1 MVINSCATVCFSGG
15 WTDGPQ
21 WGSTLRRHP
30 RWSCGTQ
37 RPPGRESLS
46 APLEHPRHMSQLPLT
61 RRMNLSLPLLSQLL
75 DQLKPGGRLILPVG
89 PAGGNQMLEQY
100 DKLEDGS
107 TKMKPLMGVIY
118 VPLTDREKQWSR
130 WKWIPS
136 SLPPSL
142 SFSQQQ
148 RWNGLAWSRK
158 WTTEGCIWLLA
169 DIVLLLPYHTNQ
181 LHVFPP
187 SFLSSVAPNWVN
199 NQCLTNEI

>member
-1 MVINSCATVCFSGG
+1 MT
-15 WTDGPQ
+15 P
-21 WGSTLRRHP
+21 STLEPQHP
-30 RWSCGTQ
+30 MSP
-37 RPPGRESLS
+37 RPWVSLCTLKTPPS
-46 APLEHPRHMSQLPLT
+46 HVTATFDMKNEPVP
-61 RRMNLSLPLLSQLL
+61 PLLSQLL

-181 LHVFPP
+181 LHV
-187 SFLSSVAPNWVN
+187 SSIFFKLRSSELGEQPVPY
-199 NQCLTNEI
+199 